1 MADDVLFERVCP
13 ITPSPVSFHSQSL
26 WGCPMPTAVTFRKW
40 MDTGYS
46 LGAALLLWIGLQ
58 ANSLAT
64 PPVSG
69 PLVGTWRLI
78 SYTDT
83 VEGEAPIHAFGVE
96 PIGVF
101 IFTADGYFAISIM
114 RNPPDVAAPTADPDP
129 DACIPGWFCA
139 YFGTY
144 DVDYKTSTWVT
155 HVRGANAPGYLGTDQ
170 SRHFSIHGDRLV
182 ISESYEANGKTVHV
196 DRILVRET
204 RR

>member
-1 MADDVLFERVCP
+1 
-13 ITPSPVSFHSQSL
+13 
-26 WGCPMPTAVTFRKW
+26 MPTASTFRKW

-46 LGAALLLWIGLQ
+46 LGAVLLLWIGLQ
-58 ANSLAT
+58 ANCLAT

-83 VEGEAPIHAFGVE
+83 VEGEAPRHAFGVE

-101 IFTADGYFAISIM
+101 IFTADGHVAISIM

-144 DVDYKTSTWVT
+144 EVDYKTSTWVT

-170 SRHFSIHGDRLV
+170 RRHFSIQGDRLV
-182 ISESYEANGKTVHV
+182 ISESYEANGKTVHAE
-196 DRILVRET
+196 RILVRET

>member
-1 MADDVLFERVCP
+1 MTCFLSALP
-13 ITPSPVSFHSQSL
+13 HNAIPSIFSQPV
-26 WGCPMPTAVTFRKW
+26 AVGVSDANSNHVPKMDEHWIQPGRCTF
-40 MDTGYS
+40 
-46 LGAALLLWIGLQ
+46 WIGLQ
-58 ANSLAT
+58 ANCLAA

-83 VEGEAPIHAFGVE
+83 VEGEAPISAFGVE

-101 IFTADGYFAISIM
+101 IFTADGHVSISIM

-129 DACIPGWFCA
+129 DACIPVWFCA

-170 SRHFSIHGDRLV
+170 RRHFSIRGDRLV

-196 DRILVRET
+196 ERILVRET